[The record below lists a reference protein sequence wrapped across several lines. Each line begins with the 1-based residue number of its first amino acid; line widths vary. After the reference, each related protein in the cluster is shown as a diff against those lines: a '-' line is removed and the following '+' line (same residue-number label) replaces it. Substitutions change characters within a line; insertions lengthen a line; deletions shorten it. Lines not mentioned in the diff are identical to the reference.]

1 MHELGHK
8 HLQNTNY
15 VQAIEVF
22 SEILRGQKER
32 HGKRSYQ
39 CAVAMHNLGVV
50 CMKCN
55 KYIETVRLC
64 DAAARIRVEKLGQ
77 DHLDVASSLSQQGV
91 ALMELKEF
99 PLALASFRE
108 ALRIR
113 TKAWTNGWGLENSV
127 NHPLIVRLLNNIG
140 CALFEM
146 NELDESRITFENALA
161 MQRELMKM
169 KKSQVVKKAVVDDED
184 IDPKDS
190 YHAPLSIAL
199 TLTNLGSIHLRLSE
213 FDKSL
218 VYFEEAVLIQES
230 VLGEN
235 HKIVMNT
242 KESISFVLQSQEKQ
256 KKEIRSKSAV
266 RIGGVLPSYEESK
279 KMYNKVH
286 TDISAVLDAVSSS
299 RMCVGDDQSIT
310 TD

>member
-1 MHELGHK
+1 
-8 HLQNTNY
+8 
-15 VQAIEVF
+15 
-22 SEILRGQKER
+22 
-32 HGKRSYQ
+32 
-39 CAVAMHNLGVV
+39 
-50 CMKCN
+50 
-55 KYIETVRLC
+55 
-64 DAAARIRVEKLGQ
+64 
-77 DHLDVASSLSQQGV
+77 
-91 ALMELKEF
+91 MELKEF

-113 TKAWTNGWGLENSV
+113 TKAWTNGWGLVNSV

-242 KESISFVLQSQEKQ
+242 KESISFVLQSQEK
-256 KKEIRSKSAV
+256 KKEEISSKSV
-266 RIGGVLPSYEESK
+266 DRIGILHEESK
-279 KMYNKVH
+279 KMYNKVQN
-286 TDISAVLDAVSSS
+286 DISAVLDAVSSS
-299 RMCVGDDQSIT
+299 TACGSQPIICVGDDQSIT